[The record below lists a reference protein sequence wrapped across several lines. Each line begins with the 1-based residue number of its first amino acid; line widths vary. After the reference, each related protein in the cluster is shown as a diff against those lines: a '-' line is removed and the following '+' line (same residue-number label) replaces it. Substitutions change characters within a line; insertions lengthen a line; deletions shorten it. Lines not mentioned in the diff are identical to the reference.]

1 MAVTVPAVSRGQSL
15 GPVPNDHVIVLFRAT
30 GDLAKRKLI
39 PGLFHLAVSGL
50 LPERYRIVGTSR
62 KPLSDDEFR
71 ELARTAVDEFGR
83 REATDETWPDFAERL
98 SYAASDAGVA
108 ADLGP
113 EAAIDLIAP
122 RSWHLPERQART

>member
-1 MAVTVPAVSRGQSL
+1 MAVTLPAVSEGQSL
-15 GPVPNDHVIVLFRAT
+15 GPVPNDHVVVLFGAT

-71 ELARTAVDEFGR
+71 ELARAAVDEFGR
-83 REATDETWPDFAERL
+83 REATEETWPDFAARL
-98 SYAASDAGVA
+98 SYAASDAELAEGMQRLA
-108 ADLGP
+108 A
-113 EAAIDLIAP
+113 AC
-122 RSWHLPERQART
+122 ERLR

>member
-1 MAVTVPAVSRGQSL
+1 MTAVRGSI
-15 GPVPNDHVIVLFRAT
+15 GRPNDHVIVLFGAT

-98 SYAASDAGVA
+98 PYAASDAGVA
-108 ADLGP
+108 ADL
-113 EAAIDLIAP
+113 AAAVDRAA
-122 RSWHLPERQART
+122 QAIGGEPGR

>member
-1 MAVTVPAVSRGQSL
+1 MTMTAPAAAPRRVAGGQA
-15 GPVPNDHVIVLFRAT
+15 PNDHAVVLFGAT

-71 ELARTAVDEFGR
+71 ALARAAVDEFGR
-83 REATDETWPDFAERL
+83 REATDETWDEFASRL
-98 SYAASDAGVA
+98 SYAPS
-108 ADLGP
+108 
-113 EAAIDLIAP
+113 
-122 RSWHLPERQART
+122 